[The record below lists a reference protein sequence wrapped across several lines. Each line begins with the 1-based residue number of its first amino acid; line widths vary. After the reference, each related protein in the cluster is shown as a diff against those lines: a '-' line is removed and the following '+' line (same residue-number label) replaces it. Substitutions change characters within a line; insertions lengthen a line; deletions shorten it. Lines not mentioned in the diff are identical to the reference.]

1 MKVDTR
7 IMEEGAAPAAGNAH
21 LLGRGFEGLEPYLQ
35 KSRDLRQALVALGKM
50 GDKSTN
56 RTARRLHHQL
66 KHAEPSVT
74 MIGQVK
80 AGKTSLV
87 NAMVGFPDLLPADVN
102 PWTSVVTSLH
112 LNPHVSQD
120 ENRASFR
127 FFDMEEWSR
136 LLDRGGRIGELAA
149 RAGAEDE
156 LEKVREQVIEMREKS
171 RERLGDKFE
180 LLLGQQHDYGYF
192 DNELIERY
200 VCLGDDFEDD
210 FETSQAQGRFADI
223 TKSAEIFMHRPEM
236 PMPLC
241 IRDTPGVNDTFM
253 IREQITIRAI
263 RESRICVVVLA
274 AHQALSS
281 VDMALIRLIA
291 NVKSREVIIAVNRCD
306 ELSDPLTQIPQ
317 IRNSIRKTLSEHDGP
332 KDAQIIFSSAY
343 CATAALTGNIDAI
356 DAETLEALTAWA
368 VEDGRV
374 TDPDALTPEELL
386 WDISGLPSIYAA
398 LSERISDGAGQ
409 DMLDRIAKSAMN
421 LANGLNAAHQVVSRR
436 ESDIGLPP
444 LEKGQLESELKR
456 IEADSIAAMNAAFET
471 TIQEFQK
478 RLERSHR
485 SFLERATGSLLK
497 HLEENGESEVWE
509 YDPSGLRI
517 LLRTAYQVFGRK
529 AQKTTKDLLIETAET
544 YASVYFRLFDVAEED
559 FGIEAPTPP
568 SVPSPVLLGQT
579 IALDLKGTWWSRW
592 WHKRRGFRS
601 FATEFADMI
610 KSETD
615 PIVESLSGAHAESI
629 REASLQELRE
639 FMAEQRLLLTRLS
652 EEADNAPGGA
662 AALLDAEGTAIKR
675 AQLKQT
681 MATLTEIA
689 A

>member
-1 MKVDTR
+1 
-7 IMEEGAAPAAGNAH
+7 
-21 LLGRGFEGLEPYLQ
+21 
-35 KSRDLRQALVALGKM
+35 
-50 GDKSTN
+50 
-56 RTARRLHHQL
+56 
-66 KHAEPSVT
+66 
-74 MIGQVK
+74 
-80 AGKTSLV
+80 
-87 NAMVGFPDLLPADVN
+87 
-102 PWTSVVTSLH
+102 
-112 LNPHVSQD
+112 
-120 ENRASFR
+120 
-127 FFDMEEWSR
+127 
-136 LLDRGGRIGELAA
+136 
-149 RAGAEDE
+149 
-156 LEKVREQVIEMREKS
+156 
-171 RERLGDKFE
+171 
-180 LLLGQQHDYGYF
+180 
-192 DNELIERY
+192 
-200 VCLGDDFEDD
+200 
-210 FETSQAQGRFADI
+210 
-223 TKSAEIFMHRPEM
+223 
-236 PMPLC
+236 
-241 IRDTPGVNDTFM
+241 
-253 IREQITIRAI
+253 
-263 RESRICVVVLA
+263 
-274 AHQALSS
+274 
-281 VDMALIRLIA
+281 
-291 NVKSREVIIAVNRCD
+291 
-306 ELSDPLTQIPQ
+306 
-317 IRNSIRKTLSEHDGP
+317 
-332 KDAQIIFSSAY
+332 
-343 CATAALTGNIDAI
+343 
-356 DAETLEALTAWA
+356 LTAWA

-579 IALDLKGTWWSRW
+579 IALDLKGTLWSRW